1 MHLQQECN
9 LYQLMKARGRSF
21 GEARVR
27 DMTFQILM
35 GLAFMHKHGYFHRDM
50 KPGVHVYAYSKR
62 ILQWP

>member
-1 MHLQQECN
+1 MQQECN
-9 LYQLMKARGRSF
+9 LYQLMKARGRPF

-50 KPGVHVYAYSKR
+50 KPGVCIVLIHPSAFR
-62 ILQWP
+62 GDH

>member
-1 MHLQQECN
+1 
-9 LYQLMKARGRSF
+9 MKARGRPF

-50 KPGVHVYAYSKR
+50 KPGVHVHTCSKS
-62 ILQWP
+62 IPDWP